1 MGLNKYKDRSLM
13 TKTQVYLKLHYRSK
27 QRASH
32 SIWYLTME
40 INRDID
46 LSITNLT
53 VDISLSTYLGYL

>member
-1 MGLNKYKDRSLM
+1 MGLNKYKNKSLL
-13 TKTQVYLKLHYRSK
+13 TNTQVYLKLHYTSK

-32 SIWYLTME
+32 SVWYLTME

-53 VDISLSTYLGYL
+53 VDISVSTYIGYL